1 MNADLIA
8 LIIGGIVMAAVIC
21 VELVRGTL
29 PGFAREH
36 RSCPW
41 RWCSFELAVTA
52 ISGKAG
58 IDQAAMS
65 GKLTRGVSLNVAMV
79 SRLK

>member
-1 MNADLIA
+1 MTMA
-8 LIIGGIVMAAVIC
+8 LTATKGFDPHPREGATVGGHLAA
-21 VELVRGTL
+21 G
-29 PGFAREH
+29 
-36 RSCPW
+36 SCPW
-41 RWCSFELAVTA
+41 RWCSFELAVTV

-65 GKLTRGVSLNVAMV
+65 GRLTSGLSLNVAMV